1 MRTKTLLFT
10 AVLGAAG
17 ILTSM
22 AQTNVYSVNV
32 VGYVNVTV
40 TNGQFAMIAN
50 PLQSTNNTL
59 GALISNVPDGTQ
71 AYRWNGT
78 GYAIYLFEQIDPNT
92 PGEWSPNGS
101 ASLAPGEGIFL
112 RNNAS
117 TNLTITFVGEV
128 LQGTLTTPLPAGYE
142 IRSSK
147 VPQAGR
153 VTTDLAMP
161 ARDGDQLFKWNSATG
176 GYLTYLFEQAAPG
189 TPGDWSPSE
198 PVINVGESFFVRKNA
213 AENWTR
219 TFTVPQ

>member
-40 TNGQFAMIAN
+40 APSTYQMIAN
-50 PLQSTNNTL
+50 PLQATNNTL
-59 GALISNVPDGTQ
+59 GALIPVAPDGTQ
-71 AYRWNGT
+71 AYRWTGT
-78 GYAIYLFEQIDPNT
+78 TYTVYTYDELV
-92 PGEWSPNGS
+92 PGWLPDGN
-101 ASLAPGEGIFL
+101 ASLAPGEGMFL
-112 RNNAS
+112 RNNTT
-117 TNLTITFVGEV
+117 TNLTLTFVGEV

-153 VTTDLAMP
+153 VTTDLGLP
-161 ARDGDQLFKWNSATG
+161 GRDGDQVYKWDPARN
-176 GYLTYLFEQAAPG
+176 TYDAFIYDELAPG
-189 TPGDWSPSE
+189 WLPTEPSFG
-198 PVINVGESFFVRKNA
+198 VGESFFVRKNA
-213 AENWTR
+213 SENWTR
-219 TFTVPQ
+219 SFTVPQ

>member
-59 GALISNVPDGTQ
+59 GALVQNVPDGTQ
-71 AYRWNGT
+71 AFRWNGT
-78 GYAIYLFEQIDPNT
+78 TYDLSTYEEAAPGSGSWSNPNL
-92 PGEWSPNGS
+92 
-101 ASLAPGEGIFL
+101 SLAPGEGMFL
-112 RNNAS
+112 KNNAS
-117 TNLTITFVGEV
+117 SNIVVTFVGEV
-128 LQGTLTTPLPAGYE
+128 LQGNLSTPLPAGYE

-147 VPQAGR
+147 VPQTGR
-153 VTTDLAMP
+153 VTTDLLLP
-161 ARDGDQLFKWNSATG
+161 AQDGDQLFKWNGSG
-176 GYLTYLFEQAAPG
+176 GTFDIYTFEDPG
-189 TPGDWSPSE
+189 AGGSWSGPGGE
-198 PVINVGESFFVRKNA
+198 PMINVGESFFVRKNA
-213 AENWTR
+213 SANWTR
-219 TFTVPQ
+219 TFNVPQ

>member
-32 VGYVNVTV
+32 VGYVNVTI
-40 TNGQFAMIAN
+40 TNGQYAMIAN
-50 PLQSTNNTL
+50 PLNSTNNTIGSL
-59 GALISNVPDGTQ
+59 LNTVPPGTQ
-71 AYRWNGT
+71 AFRWNGS
-78 GYAIYLFEQIDPNT
+78 GYT
-92 PGEWSPNGS
+92 PYIFDEFDMRWLPDGN
-101 ASLAPGEGIFL
+101 ASLAPGEGMFVK
-112 RNNAS
+112 NNTT
-117 TNLTITFVGEV
+117 TNFTITFVGEV

-153 VTTDLAMP
+153 VTADLGMP
-161 ARDGDQLFKWNSATG
+161 AQPGDQVFKWNGTG
-176 GYLTYLFEQAAPG
+176 YDPYIFDEFDNAWLPR
-189 TPGDWSPSE
+189 DPS
-198 PVINVGESFFVRKNA
+198 IAVGESFFVRKNA
-213 AENWTR
+213 ATTWTR